1 LVKEALKTLPKMMST
16 PDFLAFANQIA
27 TVVLAVITS
36 VMSIVANV
44 ITVEVVEFS
53 VKEVLKRLLKEA
65 KLAQD
70 CLV

>member
-1 LVKEALKTLPKMMST
+1 MMST
-16 PDFLAFANQIA
+16 PDSLAWEAFASQTA

-36 VMSIVANV
+36 VMSIVTNV

-53 VKEVLKRLLKEA
+53 VKEALKRKV

-70 CLV
+70 CLA